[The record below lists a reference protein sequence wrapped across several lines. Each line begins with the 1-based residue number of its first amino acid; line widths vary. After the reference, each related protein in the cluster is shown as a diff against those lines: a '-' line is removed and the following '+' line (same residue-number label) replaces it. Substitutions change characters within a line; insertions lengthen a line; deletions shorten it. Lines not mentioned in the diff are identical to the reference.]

1 MVSHSLRLCCF
12 CFSLQAMGRY
22 KKYARG
28 SVLSYSQLLFDC
40 ILNSRWKYNVDI
52 LRDELLNLYE
62 TELRG
67 RRLCRDYGVT
77 KKQRINA
84 QTFEPGQELEC
95 AKCRIPLYLSF
106 VGCPCILD
114 HAHLI
119 APPRTRIPDDPVPQP
134 PQQPPPQQQL
144 LQHDDHHQLHDEGG
158 PAHHGLHSHHDA
170 SLYLNPNDP
179 HSHEHHMPQLQH
191 DGQHNM
197 QPHPVAAAA
206 TAPEPQEPPPPPPEP
221 RYSSLCLCECMHQ
234 IWCLDHIRQAK
245 GALNTDHGG
254 HMPVLFY
261 RHVLPELVAMDEIL
275 AQPASED
282 ELKGKVSAVQILK
295 ERTATL
301 ELDKDEL
308 PPTPPPPAAQE
319 FESLDADVAAA
330 AAASSVAAPV
340 VKPKPKKERSRPV
353 RHASDDDEEF
363 EPDRNADLDDEDSDD
378 DNPPIH
384 AARNNH
390 HQMHTGLPPAFTA
403 PHIMYPGMPPAM
415 YTQMAQ
421 AAALAQQQQAAAAAP
436 QPRSQPRRT
445 ARDAGR
451 EDLMDGE
458 EWPQPNKPRFVVVP
472 CTVSHRCSCA
482 CVLCVC
488 EVLT

>member
-1 MVSHSLRLCCF
+1 
-12 CFSLQAMGRY
+12 MGRY

-77 KKQRINA
+77 KKQRINV
-84 QTFEPGQELEC
+84 QTFEAGQELEC

-119 APPRTRIPDDPVPQP
+119 APPRTRIPDDPL
-134 PQQPPPQQQL
+134 PQQQQQQQQQL
-144 LQHDDHHQLHDEGG
+144 QHQQLQQQLQQHDDHHQLHDEGG
-158 PAHHGLHSHHDA
+158 PAHDGLHSHHDS
-170 SLYLNPNDP
+170 SLFNPNDP
-179 HSHEHHMPQLQH
+179 HSHEHHMQLQQH

-206 TAPEPQEPPPPPPEP
+206 AASSEPQESQEPPPPPPEP

-245 GALNTDHGG
+245 TALNTDQGG
-254 HMPVLFY
+254 LMPVLFY

-282 ELKGKVSAVQILK
+282 ELKGKISAAQILK
-295 ERTATL
+295 DRTAAL

-319 FESLDADVAAA
+319 FESLDADAAAAA
-330 AAASSVAAPV
+330 AAASVSAPV
-340 VKPKPKKERSRPV
+340 VKPRVKKERVRPV

-363 EPDRNADLDDEDSDD
+363 EPDRNADVDDEDSDE

-384 AARNNH
+384 GARSSSH
-390 HQMHTGLPPAFTA
+390 HQMHTGMPTAFS
-403 PHIMYPGMPPAM
+403 MYPGMPPAV
-415 YTQMAQ
+415 YSQMA
-421 AAALAQQQQAAAAAP
+421 ALQAQQQAAAAP

-451 EDLMDGE
+451 EDLKDGQCE
-458 EWPQPNKPRFVVVP
+458 TTATNGLVCVI
-472 CTVSHRCSCA
+472 CA
-482 CVLCVC
+482 HLAPFPVCVC
-488 EVLT
+488 